1 MMKEGKEY
9 RPGFPGG
16 FMEKKQLKKKNL
28 KKLLLEMV
36 EVRFS
41 ESLLGRTYDVVNLS
55 AVLINL
61 VVSILMT
68 FDELFEK
75 YGKIYLIIE
84 GITVFFFAM
93 DYCIRVYTSTE
104 KYSDR
109 KPGAAVATYVFSLEG
124 IVDLLSFLPYY
135 LPVVFPAG
143 AVAFR
148 LFRIMRIF
156 KLFRINSYYDS
167 LNVIVVVIASKK
179 KQLLSSIFILMI
191 LMIASSLC
199 MYGVEHE
206 AQPEVFRNALSGI
219 WWAASTLLT
228 VGYGDIYPV
237 TTIGQMLGVV
247 IAFLGVFVVAI
258 PTGII
263 SAGFVEQYSR
273 LKQLGDERAE
283 KELQFVRVKLGKK
296 DPWIGKAIRELG
308 VTNEMI
314 LALILR
320 GEDIVIPEGNA
331 VLEENDTVIIGT
343 KPCDDSRQV
352 LLREIELNEGHPWIG
367 QRIRELDI
375 SRQTFVIKVQRKGEV
390 LVPRGDL
397 MLKSG
402 DVVMVYSRSR
412 MAGMRTVHI

>member
-1 MMKEGKEY
+1 
-9 RPGFPGG
+9 
-16 FMEKKQLKKKNL
+16 
-28 KKLLLEMV
+28 MV

-41 ESLLGRTYDVVNLS
+41 ESTLGRAYDLLNLAAILVNL
-55 AVLINL
+55 L
-61 VVSILMT
+61 VCVLMT
-68 FDELFEK
+68 FDGLNAK
-75 YGKIYLIIE
+75 YGTVYVVIE
-84 GITVFFFAM
+84 AITVLFFAV
-93 DYCIRVYTSTE
+93 DYILRIYTAPVKYTE
-104 KYSDR
+104 K
-109 KPGAAVATYVFSLEG
+109 KPVRAILHYILSLEG

-135 LPVVFPAG
+135 LPVFFPAG

-167 LNVIVVVIASKK
+167 LNVIVAVINSKK
-179 KQLLSSIFILMI
+179 KQLISSIFILMI
-191 LMIASSLC
+191 LMVASSLC

-206 AQPEVFRNALSGI
+206 TQPEVFRNAMSGI

-237 TTIGQMLGVV
+237 TTLGQILGVV

-273 LKQLGDERAE
+273 LKQLGEEKAE
-283 KELQFVRVKLGKK
+283 KEMRFVRIKLGKK
-296 DPWIGKAIRELG
+296 DPWVGKTVRELRL
-308 VTNEMI
+308 TEEMI

-320 GEDIVIPEGNA
+320 GDDVVIPEGGE
-331 VLEENDTVIIGT
+331 VLQEGDTVVLGA
-343 KPCDDSRQV
+343 KPCRDTRQV
-352 LLREIELNEGHPWIG
+352 VLREITLNETHPWTG

-375 SRQTFVIKVQRKGEV
+375 SRQTFVVKVQRGSEV

-397 MLKSG
+397 ILKKG

-412 MAGMRTVHI
+412 MVGMRTVHI